1 MWQPLCNLSVS
12 GVAQLLP
19 LPLPKALFF
28 ATLLPPP
35 PPLISRLKR
44 QQRRRRRRKIF
55 SWQPADGWILP
66 PPSQWRR
73 LEFPCLFFPTTTTTT
88 HSPLNII
95 SCLIP
100 GESAAVNYPS
110 SSKTKDGM
118 DAAAAGIRE
127 IPQRRTKKKGEIP
140 QPCCLMTMSVKIKTF
155 HEHKTSISLSWWGIS
170 WGKFLPWNNESKIS
184 WHNCVCA

>member
-127 IPQRRTKKKGEIP
+127 IPQRRTKKR
-140 QPCCLMTMSVKIKTF
+140 
-155 HEHKTSISLSWWGIS
+155 
-170 WGKFLPWNNESKIS
+170 GKFRNPAVWWQCQSKLRLFMSTKLQFRSHGGAFHGENFCLEIMRAKFRGTIV
-184 WHNCVCA
+184 CVL